1 MKELIKYATEMARQY
16 PHKLDEINELLS
28 LCHSEIE
35 EGGSE
40 AHEIELCAEDIKQI
54 CEERQIEL

>member
-16 PHKLDEINELLS
+16 PNKLDEINDLLS
-28 LCHSEIE
+28 LCYSEIE

-40 AHEIELCAEDIKQI
+40 AHEIQLCTEDIRQI
-54 CEERQIEL
+54 CEEDYEN

>member
-1 MKELIKYATEMARQY
+1 MNELIKYATEMARQY
-16 PHKLDEINELLS
+16 PTRLNEINDLLS

-40 AHEIELCAEDIKQI
+40 AHEIELCAEDIKQL
-54 CEERQIEL
+54 CEDELW

>member
-16 PHKLDEINELLS
+16 PHKLKTINELIQ
-28 LCHSEIE
+28 LCKDEID

-40 AHEIELCAEDIKQI
+40 AHEIELCSEDIRQA
-54 CEERQIEL
+54 CEEEE